1 MRIAVANVYKN
12 RINLAATLKDTKTV
26 VSKLERM
33 VGVALHLVAIL
44 FYLTIFN
51 VRCRH
56 RSASL
61 HAPRG
66 SQAHQSKASRPC
78 ALWTSSLTS
87 PSFTWAQC

>member
-1 MRIAVANVYKN
+1 MRIAVVNVYKN

-51 VRCRH
+51 V
-56 RSASL
+56 SAPGML
-61 HAPRG
+61 AILPFW
-66 SQAHQSKASRPC
+66 QPLLLA
-78 ALWTSSLTS
+78 
-87 PSFTWAQC
+87 